1 MKVKP
6 LWKAG
11 VLFHLFAGQPLT
23 IIGSTGPILIF
34 ERICYALTSSLEL
47 NYLEFRLGYPL
58 KINHFEILLYTEK
71 D

>member
-1 MKVKP
+1 MCEIHFQ
-6 LWKAG
+6 AG

-47 NYLEFRLGYPL
+47 NYLEFRLGWPL
-58 KINHFEILLYTEK
+58 DKHF
-71 D
+71 DDQFVAP